1 VEPLVRETPHVA
13 VPARSARA
21 VPAVVTEPD
30 LGPEVAVALGQA
42 LHAEGIDHP
51 GPAGLH
57 SAWHAAGLRE
67 GVERGAS

>member
-1 VEPLVRETPHVA
+1 
-13 VPARSARA
+13 